1 MNATLHKAMAYA
13 REGWRVF
20 PCGRDKKPLVK
31 AWPKVASTDPEQIQA
46 WWGQWPTAS
55 IGCPTGPSLGKN
67 GAWVLDVD
75 LPDGPA
81 TLAALE
87 AKHGPLP
94 STVEQKTGGGGRQLF
109 YKWAEGREVRNTAG
123 ERGKLGAGLDVRGVG
138 GYVILPPS
146 GHPSGGVYA
155 WSGNGTPLADAPE
168 WLLDL
173 VAPLPK
179 PEAPKPPMTVPTGS
193 AGTTP
198 YGRKALE
205 EEAAKVAGTGQGG
218 RNHALNQAAFLVG
231 QLVAG
236 GELDRGES
244 EAALMAA
251 AGQCG
256 LSDAEARQTIGSGFK
271 AGEKEPRQAPEAKW
285 KRRRVQAAPGASNF
299 VSKGSGVFYLAQDE
313 NGGVNLEW
321 LCSPLHVQARTRDED
336 GMEWGRLLEVVDAD
350 GQAKR
355 WAMPMSL
362 LKGSGDDLRGELL
375 SMGLDIAPGLRAR
388 NRLHEYLTTARP
400 DARARC
406 VSRVGWHGRRF
417 VLPDGV
423 HGYENGEE
431 VILQGGP
438 ADHAFRT
445 AGSLREWQDAIGQY
459 CPGNSRLVLAVSIAL
474 AAPLLALAGGESG
487 GFHLVGLSS
496 GGKTTVLKVAGSV
509 CGGGGLSGYIRTWRA
524 TDNAL
529 EGTALT
535 HCDTLL
541 CLDEMGQVDAKTAA
555 ATAYMISNGQG
566 KGRARQDGTGRKPKS
581 WRTLFLSTGEI
592 TLADKIQ
599 EDGKARAMAGQ
610 AVRVVDIPADGGS
623 GLGVFENIHGFESSA
638 AFARHLGEVSARV
651 YGAPLRDFLEKLTG
665 QFDEGVQ
672 AAPEYVKRFVE
683 EVCPSGADGQVM
695 RVAGRFGLVAAA
707 GEFGTA
713 LGVLPWPENTAR
725 EAAARCFGDWLEA
738 RGGTCAAEVT
748 GGLAQVRQFFQ
759 AHGASRFETWGEPA
773 QDAKTINR
781 AGFRR
786 KDEASGE
793 WSFYVFQDVFK
804 GEICKSLNAAMV
816 LRELKTRGLLLI
828 SEADR
833 NTVKPCI
840 PGTARSTRFYHLAP
854 GIIGGE
860 EKERSAENYRGQ
872 PGAPGEPHESLLETA
887 PGEQAHT
894 GSTGSIPALK
904 GISAPACPR
913 LPKNIRGHSGASIDA
928 MPPVAPAAPGQ
939 NINAGHVPL
948 EPRHSR
954 VVL

>member
-1 MNATLHKAMAYA
+1 MERETLNAAALKYA
-13 REGWRVF
+13 AHGWAVF

-31 AWPKVASTDPEQIQA
+31 CWPKVATTDTEQIRE
-46 WWGQWPTAS
+46 WWAKWPGAS
-55 IGCPTGPSLGKN
+55 IGCPTGPGL

-75 LPDGPA
+75 LPEGPS
-81 TLAALE
+81 TLDTLE
-87 AKHGPLP
+87 SKCAPLP
-94 STVEQKTGGGGRQLF
+94 VTMEQKTGGGGRQLF
-109 YKWAEGREVRNTAG
+109 FVWPESREVRNTAG
-123 ERGKLGAGLDVRGVG
+123 ERGKLGRGLDVRGAG

-146 GHPSGGVYA
+146 SHPSGGIYEWTGKRMA
-155 WSGNGTPLADAPE
+155 LAGAPQ

-173 VAPLPK
+173 VAPLSRQD
-179 PEAPKPPMTVPTGS
+179 APKTVTS
-193 AGTTP
+193 AQVKSEGTTP

-205 EEAAKVAGTGQGG
+205 TEAAKVAETSQGG
-218 RNHALNQAAFLVG
+218 RNHALNQAAFACG
-231 QLVAG
+231 QLVAV
-236 GELDRGES
+236 GELDRGEA

-251 AGQCG
+251 AEQCG
-256 LSDAEARQTIGSGFK
+256 LFDAEALQTIGSGFK
-271 AGEKEPRQAPEAKW
+271 AGGKEPRQAPEVRK
-285 KRRRVQAAPGASNF
+285 KRRRVQAAPGASSF
-299 VSKGSGVFYLAQDE
+299 VTKESGVFYLAQDE

-321 LCSPLHVQARTRDED
+321 LCSPLHVLARTRDED

-355 WAMPMSL
+355 WAMPMSM

-417 VLPDGV
+417 VLPDCV
-423 HGYENGEE
+423 HGHENGEE

-445 AGSLREWQDAIGQY
+445 AGSLQEWQEAIGRY
-459 CPGNSRLVLAVSIAL
+459 CPGNSRLVLAVSAAL

-487 GFHLVGLSS
+487 GFHLVGQSS
-496 GGKTTVLKVAGSV
+496 GGKTTALKVAGSV

-592 TLADKIQ
+592 TLADKIR
-599 EDGKARAMAGQ
+599 EDGKGRAMAGQ
-610 AVRVVDIPADGGS
+610 AVRVVDIPADARA
-623 GLGVFENIHGFESSA
+623 GLGVFENIHGFESAA
-638 AFARHLGEVSARV
+638 AFARHLGEASAMV
-651 YGAPLRDFLEKLTG
+651 YGTPLRAFLEKLTG
-665 QFDEGVQ
+665 RYEE
-672 AAPEYVKRFVE
+672 AAKASSEYLKGFVE
-683 EVCPSGADGQVM
+683 EFCPVGADGQVL
-695 RVAGRFGLVAAA
+695 RVCWRFGLVSVA

-713 LGVLPWPENTAR
+713 LGVLPWPVDETR
-725 EAAARCFGDWLEA
+725 QAAAQCFRDWLEA
-738 RGGTCAAEVT
+738 RGGKGAAEVT
-748 GGLAQVRQFFQ
+748 TGLAQVRQFFQ
-759 AHGASRFETWGEPA
+759 AHGAARFETWGEIS
-773 QDAKTINR
+773 QDVRTINR

-804 GEICKSLNAAMV
+804 GEICHGLNAGMV
-816 LRELKTRGLLLI
+816 LRELRGRGLLLTP
-828 SEADR
+828 EPDR

-840 PGTARSTRFYHLAP
+840 PGTARSTRFYHFAP
-854 GIIGGE
+854 DIIGNE
-860 EKERSAENYRGQ
+860 EKEPSAEKHREQ
-872 PGAPGEPHESLLETA
+872 LGAPGAALEPLIHPA
-887 PGEQAHT
+887 PGGQMHT
-894 GSTGSIPALK
+894 GSTGSIPIPTS
-904 GISAPACPR
+904 GSAPGRTR
-913 LPKNIRGHSGASIDA
+913 LSQEHRGHSETNNDA

-939 NINAGHVPL
+939 NTNVGYVHLA
-948 EPRHSR
+948 PRQSR